1 MNDTRSISPDLF
13 ENGYKDSYVP
23 NLIFGTPIWH
33 LKYELPKGAYEW
45 ALKYKKNNSGRLYSN
60 YGGYQS
66 TDFSIVNSPFGEHIQ
81 NCLYFLPEFM
91 YLDGWLNIN
100 SNTDFNMMHDH
111 PQSDLAVIWYITDN
125 MPGKLIFKDP
135 HSFARSRL
143 YNKINQSIPMKEN
156 INQQYAPVCNAGDIL
171 IFPAD
176 LLHGVTPSYKK
187 ELRISVSFN
196 LLLKPY

>member
-1 MNDTRSISPDLF
+1 MIYN
-13 ENGYKDSYVP
+13 
-23 NLIFGTPIWH
+23 IFGVQIH
-33 LKYELPKGAYEW
+33 SIDIKSFDKVENELIQYCYQEKKKDPVGVQLSNKGGW
-45 ALKYKKNNSGRLYSN
+45 
-60 YGGYQS
+60 QS
-66 TDFSIVNSPFGEHIQ
+66 KSHGFRESFLFSLLQKSVFDYFEENKIFRDGVGIQ
-81 NCLYFLPEFM
+81 MTNM
-91 YLDGWLNIN
+91 WININ
-100 SNTDFNMMHDH
+100 GKGSYNMMHDH